1 MAVRWKIPFKTLRSN
16 ELLTVNIYDST
27 FSGEAMVLRGAA
39 EPFETQEEGGDDL
52 FTPVRLQSGYLR
64 IVDNGFAADGV
75 TAFNWRDFIPTT
87 DTDRPVTLTDASDNV
102 LWQGFLQA
110 QNFGAT
116 LFGNPQTRE
125 FPIQCGLSVT
135 QGIDINFSQ
144 KEIRNFAYLI
154 KQIVDSI
161 PATCRPT
168 HIMVQGDAFI
178 WLPKTIDWQ
187 LFADVDDEFVPVA
200 KYKAYDCLE
209 EMCKFWGWT
218 ARTAGQTLY
227 LLCPDDASVP
237 RLFNFTYAQLS
248 TLADDGS
255 VEIAPEPYT
264 SIEITGGFADN
275 TNKDYQMRGA
285 SKAVFGG
292 SFDNAD
298 KEVINV
304 FDHRFEIEME
314 NEDWT
319 YGHHTGESEAFGKT
333 GDIYSV
339 DRLGFFASVVTSQ
352 LGANPASFNRL
363 KQSLGES
370 AGWGYGPAFN
380 VIMIKRGYSSS
391 APAILTMQTK
401 YMHSFSDGFFRF
413 LGDTYIGADKFQE
426 GNYYAGNWDMFV
438 KFGVG
443 TSRET
448 AMWWDGRAWSS
459 TEVFCRL
466 TLGNKKP
473 ELFSRYVTGSGFDL
487 QYEETSIINTATMY
501 GYIYLEFY
509 GSDNMPESDGV
520 RAFNIGDFR
529 LEFQKN
535 NTVTKEQ
542 VPNSGWWVLTDKELE
557 MKPYKSEN
565 ANAIADE
572 YSSESIFVSEK
583 TMEPGYGIVLNA
595 NGSYLTTI
603 PYAGTDAHPEQHFI
617 DRVTSYWSASKRKI
631 EANLLTHDGSAATD
645 AAGVNPAIM
654 VEIDGTKLHPVA
666 IDRKWRDDVMS
677 LVCME
682 MPDTQM
688 VVITNLEN
696 VTSNAP
702 DFVDY
707 GDSLTVL
714 LTGTG
719 DNRVQANSV
728 VVTMNGLD
736 ITSSAYNHSTK
747 TITIASVTGFVS
759 ITAIGRPYDAEVE
772 YLQSDGTAYI
782 NTGVVLTKNFEAEID
797 ITPISRTTYAFVLG
811 AYSSPSGWSTAFAYN
826 TNGNAYIQIGSSWVD
841 FTDKDYV
848 DGIRRTYICRA
859 DGSKQ
864 YLSDGT
870 NSGNNTISGY
880 ISSLPS
886 FLFARNSGSGADR
899 QIVAKLWSAKIK
911 INGALTLDYIPVRKD
926 GVGYLYDKVSGE
938 LFGNG
943 GSGAFTYGS
952 DK

>member
-161 PATCRPT
+161 PSTCRPT

-187 LFADVDDEFVPVA
+187 LFADVNDDFEPVA

-264 SIEITGGFADN
+264 SIEITGDFADN

-304 FDHRFEIEME
+304 FDHRFETAME
-314 NEDWT
+314 EEDWT

-426 GNYYAGNWDMFV
+426 GNYYAGNWDMLV

-443 TSRET
+443 KTRNT

-466 TLGNKKP
+466 TLGNQKP

-487 QYEETSIINTATMY
+487 QYEETSIINTTTMY

-529 LEFQKN
+529 IEFQKN

-682 MPDTQM
+682 MVED
-688 VVITNLEN
+688 E
-696 VTSNAP
+696 
-702 DFVDY
+702 
-707 GDSLTVL
+707 
-714 LTGTG
+714 
-719 DNRVQANSV
+719 
-728 VVTMNGLD
+728 
-736 ITSSAYNHSTK
+736 
-747 TITIASVTGFVS
+747 TI
-759 ITAIGRPYDAEVE
+759 
-772 YLQSDGTAYI
+772 
-782 NTGVVLTKNFEAEID
+782 
-797 ITPISRTTYAFVLG
+797 
-811 AYSSPSGWSTAFAYN
+811 
-826 TNGNAYIQIGSSWVD
+826 
-841 FTDKDYV
+841 
-848 DGIRRTYICRA
+848 
-859 DGSKQ
+859 
-864 YLSDGT
+864 
-870 NSGNNTISGY
+870 
-880 ISSLPS
+880 
-886 FLFARNSGSGADR
+886 
-899 QIVAKLWSAKIK
+899 
-911 INGALTLDYIPVRKD
+911 
-926 GVGYLYDKVSGE
+926 
-938 LFGNG
+938 
-943 GSGAFTYGS
+943 
-952 DK
+952 